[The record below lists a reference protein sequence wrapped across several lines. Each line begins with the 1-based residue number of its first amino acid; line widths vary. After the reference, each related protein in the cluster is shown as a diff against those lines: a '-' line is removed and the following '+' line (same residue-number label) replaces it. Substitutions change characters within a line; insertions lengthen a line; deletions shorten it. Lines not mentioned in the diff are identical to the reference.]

1 MLKPPDQLT
10 WKSCSML
17 MQFCNVFIVDVEPD
31 FTLIGGLF
39 GSETVDQNCSFFILC
54 FTQFGTICTIYKTL
68 KIPMEECYF

>member
-39 GSETVDQNCSFFILC
+39 GSETVDQNGSFFILC